1 MADHAGLGRLDL
13 ARQEVDPNHT
23 PSAVYAQAATSLLL
37 GTTVIV
43 AVFRIPVAEFGRSS
57 SGMWLAL
64 AIYIV
69 IAVVA
74 VAKLPTHPHR
84 RFGAANVVTTL
95 RAAATAAIGGVV
107 LGSEAFHDSS
117 MEQLQWTIASGTAI
131 ALSLD
136 GLDGYLARRSGTAS
150 RFGARFD
157 MEIDALLILLLATG
171 IALLDK
177 AGAWVLLLGLMRYG
191 FVAAQALSA
200 RLSGDLPES
209 MRRKAICVFQ
219 GIALCVSLVPMTP
232 PATASALLLLALSTL
247 LYSFVVDIGYLWKTG
262 GAAGHDA

>member
-1 MADHAGLGRLDL
+1 MAEHAGLGPLDL
-13 ARQEVDPNHT
+13 AQREVNSRRA
-23 PSAVYAQAATSLLL
+23 PSALYAQAAASILL
-37 GTTVIV
+37 GMTAIV
-43 AVFRIPVAEFGRSS
+43 AVFRIPVGAFDRTS

-64 AIYIV
+64 TIYLV

-74 VAKLPTHPHR
+74 IAKLSTHPHPG
-84 RFGAANVVTTL
+84 FGAANVVTTL

-107 LGSEAFHDSS
+107 LGSDAFRETS
-117 MEQLQWTIASGTAI
+117 MEQLQWTIAGATAI

-157 MEIDALLILLLATG
+157 MEIDALLILVLATA
-171 IALLDK
+171 IALLGK

-191 FVAAQALSA
+191 FMAAQALSA
-200 RLSGDLPES
+200 RLSGELPDS
-209 MRRKAICVFQ
+209 MRRKVVCVLQ
-219 GIALCVSLVPMTP
+219 GVALCISLMPTTP
-232 PATASALLLLALSTL
+232 SATASVLLSVALATL
-247 LYSFVVDIGYLWKTG
+247 LYSFVADIAHLWKTG